1 VVEKGDKGV
10 DGLLKI
16 DIVFSERSWSSWLFV
31 SIIVSRR
38 VYNPGGGF
46 FMSLDQALN
55 TIREI
60 LTTEQQRGAV
70 RGINDLVARR
80 RQRTVL
86 REQLHYLEQQLDQV
100 KEQIHTLPKL
110 PAWSAIQWAQAVQQ
124 LPNLVFLE
132 LDTTGVHEEAEIV
145 RACVI
150 DRTGHQLMDQY
161 AKTTQP
167 LTTMISSITGIT
179 NEHLRRSAQPIET
192 VLDHLR
198 ETLRGKYVLSYNLD
212 FDAGKLR
219 EATRRAN
226 VPDIMIIGDD
236 LMQHAMTYFG
246 LTQYPKLEELCQRIG
261 HPLPEQPRQSI
272 FDRARGQ
279 MHLLDAM
286 AKAITGP
293 SSPSQHE
300 ADTV

>member
-1 VVEKGDKGV
+1 
-10 DGLLKI
+10 
-16 DIVFSERSWSSWLFV
+16 
-31 SIIVSRR
+31 
-38 VYNPGGGF
+38 
-46 FMSLDQALN
+46 MSLDQAAS

-70 RGINDLVARR
+70 RGLNDLVARR
-80 RQRTVL
+80 RQRVVL
-86 REQLHYLEQQLDQV
+86 REQLHYLEQQLEQL
-100 KEQIHTLPKL
+100 KEHIHTLPRL
-110 PAWSAIQWAQAVQQ
+110 PAWSAIQWAQAVQA

-132 LDTTGVHEEAEIV
+132 LDTTGLHEEAEIV

-150 DRTGHQLMDQY
+150 DRAGHQIMDQY
-161 AKTTQP
+161 ARATQP
-167 LTTMISSITGIT
+167 LTTAISDITGIT
-179 NEHLRRSAQPIET
+179 NEQLRHSAQPIES

-198 ETLRGKYVLSYNLD
+198 ETLRGKYVLAYNLD

-226 VPDIMIIGDD
+226 VADITIIGDD
-236 LMQHAMTYFG
+236 LMQQAMTYFG

-261 HPLPEQPRQSI
+261 HPLPAQPRQSI

-286 AKAITGP
+286 AKVITGP
-293 SSPSQHE
+293 STPSPHE
-300 ADTV
+300 AGSV